1 MPREI
6 RAPEEITGDADAA
19 EVVMHAR
26 CVAEIVSRYTR
37 RTERE
42 VLEAVM
48 RVIGHLCTLGGER
61 E

>member
-6 RAPEEITGDADAA
+6 RPPEALGGDGDSVVFYAKVIAA
-19 EVVMHAR
+19 
-26 CVAEIVSRYTR
+26 IVSEHTLRD
-37 RTERE
+37 ERE
-42 VLEAVM
+42 VLESLM